1 MISGIVKKEFVVQE
15 GDIDELQHVNNRVY
29 LRWMEESAREASAA
43 GGWDSER
50 YFHDGDGVWVAREHW
65 VEYLRPS
72 FEGERLEMFSWIQG
86 WRAAASLRR
95 YAIRRAD
102 ELIFVGA
109 TEWVFVDYEKRRPA
123 LFADEQI
130 AVLEKYAVSPEDPV
144 LESLGIARSV
154 RYLPSRGL

>member
-1 MISGIVKKEFVVQE
+1 MTERIYRETFVVGPE
-15 GDIDELQHVNNRVY
+15 SIDVLGHVNNCEY
-29 LRWMEESAREASAA
+29 LKWMEHAAMHHAASIGWGFAA
-43 GGWDSER
+43 LRSMGR
-50 YFHDGDGVWVAREHW
+50 TWVAREHW

-130 AVLEKYAVSPEDPV
+130 AVFEKYAVSPEDPV

>member
-1 MISGIVKKEFVVQE
+1 MTERIYHETFVVGPE
-15 GDIDELQHVNNRVY
+15 SIDVLGHVNNCEY
-29 LRWMEESAREASAA
+29 LKWMEHAAMHHAASIGWGFAA
-43 GGWDSER
+43 LRSMGR
-50 YFHDGDGVWVAREHW
+50 TWVAREHW

>member
-1 MISGIVKKEFVVQE
+1 MTERIYRETFVVGPE
-15 GDIDELQHVNNRVY
+15 SIDVLGHVNNCEY
-29 LRWMEESAREASAA
+29 LKWMEHAAMHHAASIGWGFAA
-43 GGWDSER
+43 LRSMGR
-50 YFHDGDGVWVAREHW
+50 TWVAREHW

-144 LESLGIARSV
+144 LESLGIVRSV

>member
-1 MISGIVKKEFVVQE
+1 MTERIYRETFVVGPE
-15 GDIDELQHVNNRVY
+15 SIDVLGHVNNCEY
-29 LRWMEESAREASAA
+29 LKWMEYAAMHHAASIGWGFAA
-43 GGWDSER
+43 LRSMGR
-50 YFHDGDGVWVAREHW
+50 TWVAREHW

>member
-1 MISGIVKKEFVVQE
+1 MTERIYRETFVVGPE
-15 GDIDELQHVNNRVY
+15 SIDVLGHVNNCEY
-29 LRWMEESAREASAA
+29 LKWMEHAAMHHAASIGWGFAA
-43 GGWDSER
+43 LRSMGR
-50 YFHDGDGVWVAREHW
+50 TWVAREHW

-95 YAIRRAD
+95 YAIRRAN

-109 TEWVFVDYEKRRPA
+109 TEWVYVDYEKRRPA

>member
-1 MISGIVKKEFVVQE
+1 MTERIYRETFVVGPE
-15 GDIDELQHVNNRVY
+15 SIDVLGHVNNCEY
-29 LRWMEESAREASAA
+29 LKWMEHAAMHHAASIGWGFAA
-43 GGWDSER
+43 LRSMGR
-50 YFHDGDGVWVAREHW
+50 TWVAREHW

-86 WRAAASLRR
+86 WRAAARRRR

>member
-1 MISGIVKKEFVVQE
+1 MTERIYRETFVVGPE
-15 GDIDELQHVNNRVY
+15 SIDVLGHVNNCEY
-29 LRWMEESAREASAA
+29 LKWMEHAAMHHAASIGWGFAA
-43 GGWDSER
+43 LRSMGR
-50 YFHDGDGVWVAREHW
+50 TWVAHEHW

>member
-1 MISGIVKKEFVVQE
+1 MTERIYRETFVVGPE
-15 GDIDELQHVNNRVY
+15 SIDVLGHVNNCEY
-29 LRWMEESAREASAA
+29 LKWMEHAAMHHAASIGWGFAA
-43 GGWDSER
+43 LRSMGR
-50 YFHDGDGVWVAREHW
+50 TWVAREHW

-109 TEWVFVDYEKRRPA
+109 TECVFVDYEKRRAA

-130 AVLEKYAVSPEDPV
+130 ALLGKYPVSPEDPV
-144 LESLGIARSV
+144 LDSLGIARSV

>member
-1 MISGIVKKEFVVQE
+1 MTERIFRETFVVGAE
-15 GDIDELQHVNNRVY
+15 SIDVLGHVNNREY
-29 LRWMEESAREASAA
+29 LKWMERIATHHAAAVGWSFEALRAM
-43 GGWDSER
+43 GR
-50 YFHDGDGVWVAREHW
+50 TWVAREHW

-130 AVLEKYAVSPEDPV
+130 AVFEKYAVSPEDPV

>member
-1 MISGIVKKEFVVQE
+1 MTERIYRETFVVGPE
-15 GDIDELQHVNNRVY
+15 SIDVLGHVNNCEY
-29 LRWMEESAREASAA
+29 LKWMEHAAMHHAASIGWGFAA
-43 GGWDSER
+43 LRSMGR
-50 YFHDGDGVWVAREHW
+50 TWVAREHW

-102 ELIFVGA
+102 EDEFVGA

-123 LFADEQI
+123 FFADEQI